1 MRVSAPRPSS
11 ACSLSF
17 ASFRRRVD
25 ARRRAA
31 CRGPF
36 THHSIIQTTKI
47 RVLKSKSEF
56 TPVVPAS
63 CALSRRLALVL
74 ALAGHR
80 WLEPPPRAASRS
92 ALLRARDVRA
102 LDAVAEERR
111 RERARLRS
119 RFHRHAPS
127 FDARRRASIAM
138 GGDSLVV
145 TPTGELP
152 FQCACERRANARTTR
167 RDDARDARARDG
179 IARRRA
185 TRTRRSKAFDRDE
198 IFEFQSGLSETRTRE
213 ARV

>member
-63 CALSRRLALVL
+63 RALSRRLALVL
-74 ALAGHR
+74 ALARGPPVAR
-80 WLEPPPRAASRS
+80 ASASRRVAFRTPPRARRP
-92 ALLRARDVRA
+92 RARSRRRRTSTRTRATSFALSSTRTELRRAASSVDRDGRRLVGRHPHGRASVSVCVRTT
-102 LDAVAEERR
+102 
-111 RERARLRS
+111 RERAD
-119 RFHRHAPS
+119 
-127 FDARRRASIAM
+127 DATRRRARRAR
-138 GGDSLVV
+138 
-145 TPTGELP
+145 
-152 FQCACERRANARTTR
+152 ERRDRAATRDANETVEGVRSR
-167 RDDARDARARDG
+167 RD
-179 IARRRA
+179 
-185 TRTRRSKAFDRDE
+185 
-198 IFEFQSGLSETRTRE
+198 L
-213 ARV
+213 